1 MNKIALTIA
10 ALFSGFLGVTLSF
23 LPQELFQLYNEPTG
37 TFGILSVK
45 LLGLCMIALSAIN
58 WMSKE
63 RLIGGIYNRP
73 LALANTLHFCI
84 GAVILIKTLMVT
96 FYWSL
101 FILSFFYA
109 VFGVAFFKI
118 MFTTPKQVAKNS
130 EE

>member
-1 MNKIALTIA
+1 MSNIALTIA
-10 ALFSGFLGVTLSF
+10 ALLLGVLGVVLSF
-23 LPQELFQLYNEPTG
+23 LPQELFQLFNEPTG

-45 LLGLCMIALSAIN
+45 LLGLCMIGLSAIN
-58 WMSKE
+58 WMSKD